1 MTNRRNPVPHL
12 FEAITKW
19 AGYARSGWLIVLAWL
34 LVALAALPFAAH
46 VSDDLDAGARL
57 SDSESANVEL
67 ALQQQFESPLAK
79 IALLRISGT
88 PAPRTA
94 AGDALLKRVT
104 EQIRNTAGVRGLMSY
119 LDRGDS
125 LLLGEDGSPIVIVGL
140 NAPKGSEDALM
151 AKLSEST
158 EALRTELK
166 HDYANIAFGWTG
178 EAAVNADL
186 RRISAQETRAA
197 EWRVF
202 PLTLVL
208 LLVAFRSVLAAVM
221 PMLCGGLTILV
232 SLGAVALLSRIWPA
246 SLVVVSIISM
256 VGLGLS
262 IDYALLI
269 VSRYRDGLHQ
279 GLTRQEAVNQ
289 AARLGGRTVLVSGA
303 TVAIGF
309 AAMLFVR
316 VSEVRSIGL
325 GGLLVTAVAVLVA
338 STLLPVLLAWIG
350 PWLNAAS
357 FGFARKSGE
366 GRHWRSWARWVLRHP
381 WGVLVVAGVPLLLLA
396 AQATHL
402 RIDLPRGRWL
412 PESAR
417 SVAVLHEIDSV
428 ARGSF
433 GEIIQVILYLPKGAS
448 VEDETGWRAE
458 SQLSRFFA
466 RDPRI
471 RHVWS
476 ATTLSTVP
484 LTGPEILKK
493 LPEAER
499 RSLVSADGRAVLV
512 VLLPK
517 PGIAAGDAV
526 SLVREIRTADPASL
540 TGLAGTRLEVGG
552 LPGFNADYA
561 DAIRSALAPVVAS
574 VVGAIFLVLSIV
586 FRSILIPIKAVVLN
600 LLSVAAA
607 YGAVAIVFQHGFGS
621 RLVGLPSP
629 MHGGFPILPMAVF
642 CIVFGLSMDYEVFI
656 VARIADGRRA
666 GLDDA
671 SALVEGLASTG
682 RVITF
687 AASIMVMIFGGFVL
701 GEFVLIK
708 ILGFALAVAVLLDA
722 TVIRLAVGPA
732 LIRLAGRWNWWPGRS

>member
-1 MTNRRNPVPHL
+1 MRNRRY
-12 FEAITKW
+12 TKGG
-19 AGYARSGWLIVLAWL
+19 GYVRSGWLIVVAWL
-34 LVALAALPFAAH
+34 LIALAAVPFAAH

-57 SDSESANVEL
+57 SHSESANVEL

-79 IALLRISGT
+79 IALLRISG
-88 PAPRTA
+88 APDPHSA
-94 AGDALLKRVT
+94 EGDALLKRVT
-104 EQIRNTAGVRGLMSY
+104 DQIRNTDGVRGLMSY

-125 LLLGEDGSPIVIVGL
+125 LLVGEDGSPIVIVGL

-151 AKLSEST
+151 GRLNEST
-158 EALRTELK
+158 EALRAALAK
-166 HDYANIAFGWTG
+166 AYPNLAFGWTG

-186 RRISAQETRAA
+186 RRISAHETRAA

-202 PLTLVL
+202 PLTLIL
-208 LLVAFRSVLAAVM
+208 LLVAFRSLVSAVI

-232 SLGAVALLSRIWPA
+232 SLGAVALINRVWPA

-269 VSRYRDGLHQ
+269 VSRYRDGLAQ
-279 GLTRQEAVNQ
+279 GLPRAQAVSQ
-289 AARLGGRTVLVSGA
+289 AARLGGRTVLVSGT

-316 VSEVRSIGL
+316 VSEVRSIGF
-325 GGLLVTAVAVLVA
+325 GGLLVTAIAVLVA
-338 STLLPVLLAWIG
+338 TTLLPVVLAWTG
-350 PWLNAAS
+350 PWIDAAS
-357 FGFARKSGE
+357 LGLGRNGGE
-366 GRHWRSWARWVLRHP
+366 QRHWRAWGNWVLRHP
-381 WGVLVVAGVPLLLLA
+381 WRVLIVGGLPLVLLA
-396 AQATHL
+396 TQATHL

-433 GEIIQVILYLPKGAS
+433 GEIIQVVLYLPKDVS
-448 VEDETGWRAE
+448 IEDETGWRAA

-466 RDPRI
+466 RDPRT

-484 LTGPEILKK
+484 LTGPEILRK

-499 RSLVSADGRAVLV
+499 RSLVSADGHAALV

-526 SLVREIRTADPASL
+526 SLVREIRAADPASL
-540 TGLAGTRLEVGG
+540 TGLPGTRLEVGG

-561 DAIRSALAPVVAS
+561 DAIRSAFVPVVAS
-574 VVGAIFLVLSIV
+574 VIGAIILVLSIV
-586 FRSILIPIKAVVLN
+586 FRSILIPIKAVILN

-607 YGAVAIVFQHGFGS
+607 YGAVAIVFQHGLGS

-629 MHGGFPILPMAVF
+629 MHGGFPILPMVVF

-666 GLDDA
+666 GLDDRA
-671 SALVEGLASTG
+671 ALVEGLASTG

-687 AASIMVMIFGGFVL
+687 AASIMVMIFGAFVL

-732 LIRLAGRWNWWPGRS
+732 LIRLAGRWNWWPGRSQG

>member
-1 MTNRRNPVPHL
+1 MRNRRYSLPHPPAPRWGG
-12 FEAITKW
+12 FV
-19 AGYARSGWLIVLAWL
+19 RSGWLIVVAWL
-34 LVALAALPFAAH
+34 LIALAAVPFALH

-57 SDSESANVEL
+57 SDSESANVEM
-67 ALQQQFESPLAK
+67 ALQQQFASPLAK
-79 IALLRISGT
+79 IALLRISGS
-88 PAPRTA
+88 PAPRTS

-104 EQIRNTAGVRGLMSY
+104 DQIRSTDGVQGLMSY

-140 NAPKGSEDALM
+140 NAPKGAEDALM
-151 AKLSEST
+151 GKLTEST
-158 EALRTELK
+158 EALRTALK
-166 HDYANIAFGWTG
+166 QDYPNLAFGWTG

-186 RRISAQETRAA
+186 RKISAHETRAA
-197 EWRVF
+197 EWRVL
-202 PLTLVL
+202 PVTLVL
-208 LLVAFRSVLAAVM
+208 LLIAFRSLISAVL

-232 SLGAVALLSRIWPA
+232 SLGAVALVNRVWPA

-269 VSRYRDGLHQ
+269 VSRYRDGLAQ
-279 GLTRQEAVNQ
+279 GLTREEAVDQ
-289 AARLGGRTVLVSGA
+289 AARRGGRTVLVSGT

-316 VSEVRSIGL
+316 VSEVRSIGF

-350 PWLNAAS
+350 PWIDAAS
-357 FGFARKSGE
+357 FGFGRKNGDPH
-366 GRHWRSWARWVLRHP
+366 RWRAWANWVLRHP
-381 WGVLVVAGVPLLLLA
+381 WGVLIVGGLPLLLLA
-396 AQATHL
+396 SQATHL

-433 GEIIQVILYLPKGAS
+433 GEIIQVILYLPQGTS

-458 SQLSRFFA
+458 SRLSRFFA

-499 RSLVSADGRAVLV
+499 RSLVSADGRAVLIA
-512 VLLPK
+512 LLPQA
-517 PGIAAGDAV
+517 GIAATDAV
-526 SLVREIRTADPASL
+526 SLVREIRAANVASL

-574 VVGAIFLVLSIV
+574 IIAAILLVMSIA
-586 FRSILIPIKAVVLN
+586 FRSVLIPVKAVFLN

-607 YGAVAIVFQHGFGS
+607 YGAVAIVFQHGLGS
-621 RLVGLPSP
+621 RLMGLPGP
-629 MHGGFPILPMAVF
+629 MHGGFPILPMVVF

-656 VARIADGRRA
+656 MSRIADGRRA
-666 GLDDA
+666 GLDDDT
-671 SALVEGLASTG
+671 ALVEGLASTG

-687 AASIMVMIFGGFVL
+687 AASIMVMIFGAFVL

-732 LIRLAGRWNWWPGRS
+732 LIRLAGRWNWWPGRT